1 MVYGIG
7 FMALDQS
14 AIVVQ
19 VPDFGDRF
27 WVYSAYD
34 TRTDEFSQL
43 GKMYG
48 NKPGFYLMVGPNW
61 TGETPK
67 GITKVFRATT
77 NRAIRLNEVN
87 VLLVRSKYSTPDTSL

>member
-1 MVYGIG
+1 MFTDYIDPGERLAVCPNQDVVYGIG
-7 FMALDQS
+7 FMALDRS
-14 AIVVQ
+14 AVVVQ

-48 NKPGFYLMVGPNW
+48 
-61 TGETPK
+61 
-67 GITKVFRATT
+67 
-77 NRAIRLNEVN
+77 
-87 VLLVRSKYSTPDTSL
+87 